1 MVRPRLQITTSDTT
15 DGFADN
21 TACVKSGAVI
31 SRSTQCVK
39 AVFPG
44 ETGPV
49 APYEVSSGNGGK
61 DSGLTGFGIPAQPAR
76 QQMQT
81 LCYRR
86 LPGGGIPSSA
96 YIQCLR
102 AGISAALC
110 KVMSSPVRAPV
121 WHDDVLFSE

>member
-1 MVRPRLQITTSDTT
+1 M
-15 DGFADN
+15 
-21 TACVKSGAVI
+21 
-31 SRSTQCVK
+31 K

-61 DSGLTGFGIPAQPAR
+61 DSGLTGFSIPAQPASNKCR
-76 QQMQT
+76 
-81 LCYRR
+81 LCAIAVCQA
-86 LPGGGIPSSA
+86 GIPSSA

-110 KVMSSPVRAPV
+110 KVMSSRFE
-121 WHDDVLFSE
+121 HQFGMMMFSFQNKKEGLSREEQALTGKMSVVNR